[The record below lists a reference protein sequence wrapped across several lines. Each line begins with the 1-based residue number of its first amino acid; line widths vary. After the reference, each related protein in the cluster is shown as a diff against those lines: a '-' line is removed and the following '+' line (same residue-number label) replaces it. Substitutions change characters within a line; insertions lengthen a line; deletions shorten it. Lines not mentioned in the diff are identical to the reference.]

1 VVATSDVLNALNGGV
16 GRLSRRPFWVGAFA
30 FLLFS
35 AVGMVALMSVAI
47 GVLATLRVA
56 YTTSIDRVSN
66 VTPPTDQRLAE
77 RQSRPQI
84 VPPISPVVLPHDVSA
99 RPEVATDPA
108 GSTLSRSDLSSPET
122 AQPAASTT
130 DSRPDVSTT
139 GARPVEDPARSTLT
153 DLIEAQSPPTPPTA
167 AALDGGNG
175 RHPNGPTASPA
186 AAQSGAPASSASA
199 SEATPAAPSVG
210 SPPAA
215 HVAST
220 SGSPETDEIGR
231 LVTAPLPIEVTAAA
245 FSHLRHALKR
255 RTQGHA
261 IKHTVHKPAPPPS
274 SRAALQNN
282 NYRPFDPFQQ
292 PTPSAAAASTH
303 QKSW

>member
-1 VVATSDVLNALNGGV
+1 VVATSDVLNALNDGV

-122 AQPAASTT
+122 AQPAAST
-130 DSRPDVSTT
+130 DSKPGASTT
-139 GARPVEDPARSTLT
+139 AARPVEDPARSTLT
-153 DLIEAQSPPTPPTA
+153 DLIEAQSPPTPPATA
-167 AALDGGNG
+167 ALNGGNE
-175 RHPNGPTASPA
+175 RHPNGSTASPA
-186 AAQSGAPASSASA
+186 AAESGASASSSSAS
-199 SEATPAAPSVG
+199 EPTPAAPSVG
-210 SPPAA
+210 SPRAA
-215 HVAST
+215 DVAST

-231 LVTAPLPIEVTAAA
+231 LATAPLPIEVTAAA
-245 FSHLRHALKR
+245 FSHLRHALRR

-292 PTPSAAAASTH
+292 PTPSAAGASTH

>member
-30 FLLFS
+30 FLLLS

-56 YTTSIDRVSN
+56 YTTSIDRLSN
-66 VTPPTDQRLAE
+66 VTPTDQRLAE

-99 RPEVATDPA
+99 RPEVATDPG

-130 DSRPDVSTT
+130 DSRPDASTT

-153 DLIEAQSPPTPPTA
+153 DLIEAQSPPPPPAT
-167 AALDGGNG
+167 AALDGGNEG
-175 RHPNGPTASPA
+175 HPNGPTASPA
-186 AAQSGAPASSASA
+186 AAETRAPASSASA

-210 SPPAA
+210 SLPAA
-215 HVAST
+215 DVAST
-220 SGSPETDEIGR
+220 SGAPETDEIGR
-231 LVTAPLPIEVTAAA
+231 LATAPLPIEVTAAA

-261 IKHTVHKPAPPPS
+261 IKHTVHKPVPPPS
-274 SRAALQNN
+274 SRAVLQNN

-292 PTPSAAAASTH
+292 PTASAAAASTH

>member
-1 VVATSDVLNALNGGV
+1 VVATSDVLNALSGGV

-30 FLLFS
+30 FLLFG

-56 YTTSIDRVSN
+56 YTTSIDRASN
-66 VTPPTDQRLAE
+66 VTPPTDPRLAD

-84 VPPISPVVLPHDVSA
+84 VPPISPVALPHDVSV

-108 GSTLSRSDLSSPET
+108 DSTLSRSDLSPET
-122 AQPAASTT
+122 AQPTASTP
-130 DSRPDVSTT
+130 DSRPDASTT
-139 GARPVEDPARSTLT
+139 GVRPVEDPAKSTLT
-153 DLIEAQSPPTPPTA
+153 DLIEAQSSPTPPAT
-167 AALDGGNG
+167 AALDGGNE
-175 RHPNGPTASPA
+175 RHPNEPTASPA
-186 AAQSGAPASSASA
+186 AELGAPASSASA
-199 SEATPAAPSVG
+199 SEAAPAAPSVG

-215 HVAST
+215 VVASA

-231 LVTAPLPIEVTAAA
+231 LATAPLPIEVTAAA

-282 NYRPFDPFQQ
+282 SYRPFDPFQQ
-292 PTPSAAAASTH
+292 PTSSAAAASSH

>member
-1 VVATSDVLNALNGGV
+1 VVATSDVLNALSGGV

-56 YTTSIDRVSN
+56 YTTSIDRSSN
-66 VTPPTDQRLAE
+66 VTPPTDQRLAD

-108 GSTLSRSDLSSPET
+108 DSTLSRSDLSSPET
-122 AQPAASTT
+122 ARPAASTT
-130 DSRPDVSTT
+130 DSRPDASTT
-139 GARPVEDPARSTLT
+139 GARPVADPARSPLT
-153 DLIEAQSPPTPPTA
+153 DLIEAQSPPTPPAT
-167 AALDGGNG
+167 AALDGGNE
-175 RHPNGPTASPA
+175 RHPNVPTASPA
-186 AAQSGAPASSASA
+186 AELGAPASSASA
-199 SEATPAAPSVG
+199 SEAAPAAPSVG

-215 HVAST
+215 NVAST

-231 LVTAPLPIEVTAAA
+231 LATAPLPLEVTAAA

-255 RTQGHA
+255 RAQGHA

-292 PTPSAAAASTH
+292 PTSSAAAASTH